1 MEETHAP
8 DGSSA
13 GALGD
18 HPQNGSDPR
27 KQEFART
34 LQAKVAQGYEI
45 ESQSDTRA
53 VLVMKNRRR
62 MFGLSNSSSNKT
74 EVWIDETGQA
84 RSRGL

>member
-1 MEETHAP
+1 MDEAHAG
-8 DGSSA
+8 DGAIAESHGA
-13 GALGD
+13 GA
-18 HPQNGSDPR
+18 QNGSDPR

-34 LQAKVAQGYEI
+34 LHAKLAQGYEI

-53 VLVMKNRRR
+53 VLVMKSRRR
-62 MFGLSNSSSNKT
+62 MFGLSGNSSNRT

>member
-1 MEETHAP
+1 MEQTHAP
-8 DGSSA
+8 DGSST
-13 GALGD
+13 GVLGE
-18 HPQNGSDPR
+18 PAQNGSDPR

-34 LQAKVAQGYEI
+34 LQAKLAQGYEI

-62 MFGLSNSSSNKT
+62 MFGLSSSSSNKT
-74 EVWIDETGQA
+74 EIWIDETGQA